1 MWLTAVYEVSSVTL
15 VGRRGVARGGESRL
29 WSLAT
34 PTGNYSEAELAGR
47 RDGLLLDHALTQPWE
62 TLYFNDRKGNI
73 QVSPREKISLL
84 VLCLRIWA
92 TPLVCRKVHI
102 AIMHRRDRLAPTVKH
117 EARAFDG
124 SRPCSRD
131 VIVNF
136 IRKPLADGSDK
147 GPQELSI

>member
-1 MWLTAVYEVSSVTL
+1 MKGEITLAYQVSSVTL

-84 VLCLRIWA
+84 VPLCA
-92 TPLVCRKVHI
+92 K
-102 AIMHRRDRLAPTVKH
+102 
-117 EARAFDG
+117 
-124 SRPCSRD
+124 
-131 VIVNF
+131 
-136 IRKPLADGSDK
+136 
-147 GPQELSI
+147 